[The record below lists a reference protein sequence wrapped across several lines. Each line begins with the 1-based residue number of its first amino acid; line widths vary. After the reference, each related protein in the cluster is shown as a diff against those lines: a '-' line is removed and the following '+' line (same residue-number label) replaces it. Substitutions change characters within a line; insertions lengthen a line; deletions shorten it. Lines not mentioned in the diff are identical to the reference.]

1 MSSEGLFYSM
11 LCIQV
16 IYSPAPKGKKKI
28 KMQCIQQIL
37 EIETHLELAKKIRCQ

>member
-16 IYSPAPKGKKKI
+16 IYSLAPKGKKIKI
-28 KMQCIQQIL
+28 QCIQQII
-37 EIETHLELAKKIRCQ
+37 EIETHLELAKKIRCE